1 MAGRTGQY
9 PLREKIRQSP
19 PIDTDATYD
28 AAWVKNKTIVITGG
42 ASGIG
47 AGFFKHWAA
56 SGANVIIGDINV
68 GKGDQLVQEV
78 RKETGNQD
86 LHFIPCDV
94 TDWQSQVNFFKEAVR
109 RSTHGGIDTV
119 VANAGIGDSE
129 VTFERPGDLDAAEP
143 APPSLKV
150 IDVNLTGV
158 LYTTH
163 LALYYLARNPNS
175 VPASPSTNPAVT
187 YRDRHLLLLGS
198 MASICPI
205 SGQTLYGVAKHGV
218 LGLFRCLRSSSFA
231 HGVRV
236 NILCPYFIDTPLLH
250 AEARA
255 ILAGGAGIGKI
266 EDVVEAGTRFAADP
280 RVVGRALVV
289 GPKLKV
295 AQNDVGEWSLVE
307 KTGAAGDVDKAIWE
321 VYADDFEDSDVFQR
335 NMVRLLNATTELRGW
350 TGWASDMVGA
360 GCYAVKGWWSS

>member
-1 MAGRTGQY
+1 MTARGTGAY
-9 PLREKIRQSP
+9 PLRETIRQSP

-28 AAWVKNKTIVITGG
+28 VAWVKNKTIVVTGG
-42 ASGIG
+42 ASGFG
-47 AGFFKHWAA
+47 AGFFRHWAA
-56 SGANVIIGDINV
+56 NGANVIIGDINV
-68 GKGDQLVQEV
+68 RKGDQLVREV

-86 LHFIPCDV
+86 LHFIHCDV
-94 TDWQSQVNFFKEAVR
+94 ADWQSQVNFFKEAVR
-109 RSTHGGIDTV
+109 LSTHGGIDTV
-119 VANAGIGDSE
+119 VANAGIGDTE
-129 VTFERPGDLDAAEP
+129 VTFERPEKLDAAEP

-175 VPASPSTNPAVT
+175 VLSSPSTNPAVT

-236 NILCPYFIDTPLLH
+236 NILCPYFIDTPLLD
-250 AEARA
+250 AGVRA
-255 ILAGGAGIGKI
+255 ILAGAVLGKV
-266 EDVVEAGTRFAADP
+266 EDVVDAGTRFTADP
-280 RVVGRALVV
+280 RIVGRALVV

-295 AQNDVGEWSLVE
+295 AQDDGGEWSLVE
-307 KTGAAGDVDKAIWE
+307 KNDVGGVDKAIWE
-321 VYADDFEDSDVFQR
+321 IYADDFEDSDVYQR
-335 NMVRLLNATTELRGW
+335 KMVRLLNAATELRGW

-360 GCYAVKGWWSS
+360 GWYAVRGWLRA

>member
-1 MAGRTGQY
+1 MAGKSGRY
-9 PLREKIRQSP
+9 PLREKIGQSP
-19 PIDTDATYD
+19 PIDTAATYD

-42 ASGIG
+42 ASGFG

-56 SGANVIIGDINV
+56 NGANVLIGDINV
-68 GKGDQLVQEV
+68 EKGDQLVREV

-86 LHFIPCDV
+86 LHFIHCDV
-94 TDWQSQVNFFKEAVR
+94 ADWKSQVKFFKDAAR
-109 RSTHGGIDTV
+109 LSTHGGIDTV

-129 VTFERPGDLDAAEP
+129 MTFERPVDLDAAEP

-175 VPASPSTNPAVT
+175 VSASPATNPAAAS
-187 YRDRHLLLLGS
+187 RDRHLLLLGS

-236 NILCPYFIDTPLLH
+236 NMLCPYFIDTPLL
-250 AEARA
+250 AADARA
-255 ILAGGAGIGKI
+255 ILAGSALGKV

-280 RVVGRALVV
+280 RIVGRALVV
-289 GPKLKV
+289 GPKLRV
-295 AQNDVGEWSLVE
+295 AQRDDGEWSLVE
-307 KTGAAGDVDKAIWE
+307 KSDGGVDKAVWE
-321 VYADDFEDSDVFQR
+321 IYAEDFEDSEVFQR
-335 NMVRLLNATTELRGW
+335 RMVGLLNAATELRGW
-350 TGWASDMVGA
+350 NGWASDMAGA
-360 GCYAVKGWWSS
+360 VWYAVRGWWSL